1 MLIECR
7 WCSWARLAC
16 VHLCSMPGHCTAGS
30 FFLFD
35 ASNTTI
41 YIEPNYRWAKLRA
54 IKLMFRWSKMKIAQQ
69 VPERGQ
75 SYSIITGWRITN
87 KRWSVCS
94 LGGYPFAWSLI
105 ARQSLVKCPQC
116 PFVTDNWPLILR
128 YLSNWGQLGQVVL
141 PKRPDW
147 VLVLIVLIGQN
158 CALSWSRSVPSY
170 GADRLV
176 AIELTRPIWK
186 KTFVWEERAQPTWVN
201 VLGR

>member
-1 MLIECR
+1 
-7 WCSWARLAC
+7 
-16 VHLCSMPGHCTAGS
+16 MPQTQ
-30 FFLFD
+30 
-35 ASNTTI
+35 I

-94 LGGYPFAWSLI
+94 LGEYPFAWSLI

-128 YLSNWGQLGQVVL
+128 YLSNWGQLGQVGSSAHRADR
-141 PKRPDW
+141 PKLCTL
-147 VLVLIVLIGQN
+147 LVSISAFI
-158 CALSWSRSVPSY
+158 WSRST
-170 GADRLV
+170 GDHRTHATNLEKDLC
-176 AIELTRPIWK
+176 
-186 KTFVWEERAQPTWVN
+186 
-201 VLGR
+201 LGRTRAADLGECAREVVVRRSDRYTQPQWSTCL